1 MSCEQCKYHL
11 RYPISRDGIEKK
23 NSSWNL
29 LETERGKR
37 INKLITRKTDFNALE
52 TRTKLF
58 FNEHI

>member
-1 MSCEQCKYHL
+1 MQISFAIS
-11 RYPISRDGIEKK
+11 ISRDGIEK

-37 INKLITRKTDFNALE
+37 INKLITRKTDFNALQ

>member
-1 MSCEQCKYHL
+1 MQ
-11 RYPISRDGIEKK
+11 ISFAISNLTRWDWKK